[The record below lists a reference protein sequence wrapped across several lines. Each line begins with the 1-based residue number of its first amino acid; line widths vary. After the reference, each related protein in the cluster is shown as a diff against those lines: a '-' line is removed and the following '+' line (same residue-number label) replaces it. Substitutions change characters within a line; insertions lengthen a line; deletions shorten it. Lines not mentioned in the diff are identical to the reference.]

1 MEVSSIQ
8 SHDNVAV
15 SQTSVISFKVADILK
30 LAFCHVAGAA
40 KMTGKGFDSKT
51 PGTSTKCAGPSNQ
64 HEGDA
69 EEEKKRTNTYITNRF
84 PSRISLYLHRI
95 TDVKCFTFLSWFWS

>member
-15 SQTSVISFKVADILK
+15 SQTCVIRFKVADILK

-40 KMTGKGFDSKT
+40 KMTGKGFDNETS
-51 PGTSTKCAGPSNQ
+51 GTSTKYAGLSNQ
-64 HEGDA
+64 HEGAA
-69 EEEKKRTNTYITNRF
+69 EEGKK
-84 PSRISLYLHRI
+84 
-95 TDVKCFTFLSWFWS
+95 